1 MEKLEKTS
9 QNLVELISSIS
20 NNEQGI
26 NCTIT
31 KAPDDLG
38 FCNIRISYINKDILN
53 LMSTHRFSINH
64 ITSHKLKEELNISIK
79 FV

>member
-9 QNLVELISSIS
+9 YHLVMLINAIS
-20 NNEQGI
+20 ENEQGI

-31 KAPDDLG
+31 KAPDNLG

-53 LMSTHRFSINH
+53 LMNNHGFSINSV
-64 ITSHKLKEELNISIK
+64 TPHKLKEELNVSLK
-79 FV
+79 FI

>member
-9 QNLVELISSIS
+9 YQLVMLISSIS

-31 KAPDDLG
+31 KEPDNLG

-53 LMSTHRFSINH
+53 LISKHNFSINN
-64 ITSHKLKEELNISIK
+64 ITPHKLKEELNISIK
-79 FV
+79 FC